1 MSGFARKHI
10 YSSFSCVWEALL
22 EIFHC
27 CLGPRLVEKIPAKLY
42 PAVSLLPQ
50 FLYFGTAFFEVLLSH
65 SGKLPKDISDIVIY
79 HLLWKNSLGYVY

>member
-1 MSGFARKHI
+1 MSGFSRKQIHP
-10 YSSFSCVWEALL
+10 SCSGVWEAPV

-42 PAVSLLPQ
+42 PAMSLLHK

-79 HLLWKNSLGYVY
+79 HVLWKNSLGYVY